1 MITEIKELPSLKLH
15 VNILHN
21 AVDGNVEMSIVRY
34 NHEPL
39 THESLRNVF
48 NKTYYILYDYQ
59 KEAIG
64 VFDQWHNNF
73 DEQIPIVMINHPWD
87 EQEDWGLTEHEFKW
101 IGAILISK
109 QPYNCP
115 TCGSRTMVRDYVT
128 VNGAV
133 EILHECP
140 ECGRSYV
147 PLAKDGE

>member
-1 MITEIKELPSLKLH
+1 MITKIEELPSLRLL
-15 VNILHN
+15 VSPVHN
-21 AVDGNVEMSIVRY
+21 AVDRDVELNIVTY
-34 NHEPL
+34 NHEPF
-39 THESLRNVF
+39 THESLRNIRGR
-48 NKTYYILYDYQ
+48 TYYILYNYQ
-59 KEAIG
+59 QELIG
-64 VFDQWHNNF
+64 VFDQWFNNF
-73 DEQIPIVMINHPWD
+73 DEQIPLVTINHPWD

-140 ECGRSYV
+140 ECSRSYV

>member
-1 MITEIKELPSLKLH
+1 MITKIEELPSLKLH
-15 VNILHN
+15 VNLIHN
-21 AVDGNVEMSIVRY
+21 AVDGNVELSIVTY
-34 NHEPL
+34 HHEHF
-39 THESLRNVF
+39 THESLKDIRTR
-48 NKTYYILYDYQ
+48 TYYILYDYQ

-64 VFDQWHNNF
+64 VFDQWYNNF

-115 TCGSRTMVRDYVT
+115 TCGSRTMVRDYIDI
-128 VNGAV
+128 GESV

-140 ECGRSYV
+140 ECGRNYV